1 MKKIFLSLAAASIAV
16 SVSAVTPLWMRD
28 VKLSPDGSSIAFT
41 YKGDIYK
48 VGVKGGEAVRLTTRD
63 SYESVPVWSPDGKS
77 IAFASDR
84 NGSQDVYVMP
94 ASGGTARR
102 LTFNSANELPEAFTP
117 DGKYVR
123 F

>member
-84 NGSQDVYVMP
+84 NGSQAWSLYP
-94 ASGGTARR
+94 RWEICTLLGCHSGPCDKCFVSIRT
-102 LTFNSANELPEAFTP
+102 L
-117 DGKYVR
+117 D
-123 F
+123 

>member
-102 LTFNSANELPEAFTP
+102 LTFNSANEIGRAH
-117 DGKYVR
+117 V
-123 F
+123 